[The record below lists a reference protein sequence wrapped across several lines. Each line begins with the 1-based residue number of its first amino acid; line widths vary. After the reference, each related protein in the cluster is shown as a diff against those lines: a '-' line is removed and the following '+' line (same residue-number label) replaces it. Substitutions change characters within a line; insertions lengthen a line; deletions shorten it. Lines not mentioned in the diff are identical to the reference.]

1 MDARPFRS
9 ALSAAAAAL
18 LLTGCSALGIPSE
31 APRGADGQVVE
42 AAEADAETM
51 KVGDCL
57 DEPGEEEFQSF
68 QAKPCS
74 EPHQLEVYHSFAIGQ
89 GSYPADDDAWMSLT
103 EACLPPFE
111 EFTGAAYED
120 ASLELFPI
128 TPTRESWALGDRTVS
143 CLVGDPLLEPVT
155 GSLAGKG

>member
-1 MDARPFRS
+1 LVTADGDPV
-9 ALSAAAAAL
+9 
-18 LLTGCSALGIPSE
+18 PE
-31 APRGADGQVVE
+31 ADWPDVRGAAVVVR
-42 AAEADAETM
+42 AEWA
-51 KVGDCL
+51 
-57 DEPGEEEFQSF
+57 
-68 QAKPCS
+68 
-74 EPHQLEVYHSFAIGQ
+74 
-89 GSYPADDDAWMSLT
+89 YPADDDAWMSLT
-103 EACLPPFE
+103 EACLPSFE